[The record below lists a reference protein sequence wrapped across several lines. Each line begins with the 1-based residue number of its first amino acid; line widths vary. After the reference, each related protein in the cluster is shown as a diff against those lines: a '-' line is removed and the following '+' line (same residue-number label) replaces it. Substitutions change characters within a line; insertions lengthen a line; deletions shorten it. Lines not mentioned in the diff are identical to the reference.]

1 MVFWLREKGRRE
13 QLKWLFYLDV
23 SYVTIVSFCLLDIG
37 LQTGDPVSHF
47 FFLDKYPMSH
57 SYYLSLTRALVGNV
71 RGCEIYFQALSITRF
86 EFETFVLQTNYEY
99 AH

>member
-13 QLKWLFYLDV
+13 RLKWLFYLDM

-37 LQTGDPVSHF
+37 LQTGDP
-47 FFLDKYPMSH
+47 MSH
-57 SYYLSLTRALVGNV
+57 SCYLSLTRALVGNV
-71 RGCEIYFQALSITRF
+71 RGCEIYFQALPIARF
-86 EFETFVLQTNYEY
+86 EFETFVLQTNCEY